1 MNYCSNTCLNAHTLT
16 AGVFEAV
23 DGVGEKAYTAQE
35 ASPLLLVNLLVVPH
49 TDGDGVRLAN
59 ISEERRER
67 PVTSNVV

>member
-49 TDGDGVRLAN
+49 TDGDGVRLPN
-59 ISEERRER
+59 VPMEK
-67 PVTSNVV
+67 VTNSL